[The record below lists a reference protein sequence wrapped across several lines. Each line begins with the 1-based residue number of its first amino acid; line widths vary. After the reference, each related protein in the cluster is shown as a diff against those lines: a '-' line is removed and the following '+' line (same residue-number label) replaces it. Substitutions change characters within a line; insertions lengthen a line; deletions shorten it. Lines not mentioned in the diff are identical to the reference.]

1 MQTLLR
7 KVNVRPDNTLSQHFP
22 REMPCRLRIFLS
34 GCRVLSLEQHDYTG
48 FFTRPFTWEQAQG
61 KFERLSAP
69 YTERAVR
76 QALVEAVA
84 HLETLEVRELADL
97 LARVKRSKD

>member
-1 MQTLLR
+1 
-7 KVNVRPDNTLSQHFP
+7 
-22 REMPCRLRIFLS
+22 MPCRLRIFLS

-48 FFTRPFTWEQAQG
+48 FFTWEQVQA

-69 YTERAVR
+69 YAEPALR

-84 HLETLEVRELADL
+84 HLEMREVRELADL
-97 LARVKRSKD
+97 FARVKRSQQQ